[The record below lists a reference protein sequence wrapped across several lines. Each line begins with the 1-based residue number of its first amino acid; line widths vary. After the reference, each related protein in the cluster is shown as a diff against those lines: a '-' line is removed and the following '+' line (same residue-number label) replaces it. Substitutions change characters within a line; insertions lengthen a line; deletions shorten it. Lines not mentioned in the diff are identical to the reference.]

1 MISPKL
7 VQLAK
12 ILEIRARRQT
22 EHQLTG
28 SFHSAF
34 KGEGLDFKDVR
45 EYYLGDD
52 TGRIDW
58 NVSARTGKPYVRTY
72 FEDKNIHL
80 IIALDISHSMRF
92 GSDQL
97 TKSEIAFEMVSLLLL
112 IANLQKHK
120 SHLILFSGDI
130 NLYSQVK
137 PGEGEILKALTKS
150 LEIERE
156 NEDGS
161 SDYQNLIYFIQKVMR
176 KRAVMFI
183 LSDFLGVQRPI
194 SFMQL
199 RKKFKLNLI
208 QISDQ
213 LEENMITT
221 HGMGHIPLVDLETKE
236 SLMLANS
243 DYPRIDSQMKKHY
256 PLEHFKISGEGY
268 TIQRF
273 IDYLNRKQ

>member
-22 EHQLTG
+22 EHPLTG
-28 SFHSAF
+28 SFHSTF

-112 IANLQKHK
+112 IANLQKHR
-120 SHLILFSGDI
+120 SHLILFSGDV

-137 PGEGEILKALTKS
+137 PGESEILKALTKS

-183 LSDFLGVQRPI
+183 LSDFLGVQRPL

-221 HGMGHIPLVDLETKE
+221 HGVGHIPLVDLETKE

-243 DYPRIDSQMKKHY
+243 DYPHIDSQMKKHY
-256 PLEHFKISGEGY
+256 PLEHFKISSKGY